1 MTKSSKKWRNK
12 RRKQIRGYRKI
23 HNLFLGVITGV
34 MAVFFLL
41 SLCAMEVNKDVI
53 LMFLMSTLWLSLFIY
68 VNDFED

>member
-1 MTKSSKKWRNK
+1 MTKTSRKWRDKKIN
-12 RRKQIRGYRKI
+12 RIRGYRKI

-53 LMFLMSTLWLSLFIY
+53 LIFLMSTLWLSLFVY